1 MNFLSLDRGPSLA
14 LFLPF
19 FLSSEKERW
28 WKEEKE
34 EKEKWIKKR
43 NGKVEEVDQE
53 KEELSPARQAAGQDG
68 GGRWR
73 GLKVGEK
80 QEASG

>member
-19 FLSSEKERW
+19 FLSSEKER
-28 WKEEKE
+28 
-34 EKEKWIKKR
+34 KEKWIKKR

-68 GGRWR
+68 GGR
-73 GLKVGEK
+73 
-80 QEASG
+80 

>member
-1 MNFLSLDRGPSLA
+1 M
-14 LFLPF
+14 
-19 FLSSEKERW
+19 
-28 WKEEKE
+28 
-34 EKEKWIKKR
+34 
-43 NGKVEEVDQE
+43 EEVDQE

-80 QEASG
+80 REASG